1 MSGHIVILLLKMF
14 VYAYL
19 QRQLTEK
26 IDELTSELTIKKR
39 EITRLTDSNKLLS
52 KKISESRTVQLLTD
66 KVRIGIHMYIHIIM
80 YT

>member
-52 KKISESRTVQLLTD
+52 KKISENRSVQLST
-66 KVRIGIHMYIHIIM
+66 VRIGIHMYIHIIM

>member
-1 MSGHIVILLLKMF
+1 MSGHIVILLLKVF

-39 EITRLTDSNKLLS
+39 DITRLTDSNKLLS

-66 KVRIGIHMYIHIIM
+66 KVRIGIHMYIHKIM